1 MRAIGMTKKWVE
13 ALDTNYSDD
22 GITTLTDV
30 QKALNKKNDD
40 AWNYLVM
47 VCNGK
52 QSQWPSTL
60 KEVQQ
65 RWMFKFVNIK
75 KMGKKNGFLTVVLLP

>member
-47 VCNGK
+47 GCNGE
-52 QSQWPSTL
+52 QSKWPSTL
-60 KEVQQ
+60 KQVQQ